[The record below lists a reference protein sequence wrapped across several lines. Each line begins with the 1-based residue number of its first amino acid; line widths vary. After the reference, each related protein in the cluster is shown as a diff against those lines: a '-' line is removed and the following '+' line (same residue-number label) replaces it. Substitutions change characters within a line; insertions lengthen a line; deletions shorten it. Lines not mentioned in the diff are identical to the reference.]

1 MKITVK
7 HKDTEIIVC
16 ENDND
21 TKDIVASMRWSDQN
35 KQIQETIIVMT
46 EQVKRLSYSSLNL

>member
-16 ENDND
+16 ENENY
-21 TKDIVASMRWSDQN
+21 TKDRVASMRWSDQN

-46 EQVKRLSYSSLNL
+46 EQVKKLADSVR

>member
-16 ENDND
+16 ENEKD
-21 TKDIVASMRWSDQN
+21 TKDSASMRWNDQN

-46 EQVKRLSYSSLNL
+46 EQVKKLADSTQ

>member
-16 ENDND
+16 ENEND
-21 TKDIVASMRWSDQN
+21 TKDRVSSMRWSDQN

-46 EQVKRLSYSSLNL
+46 EQVKKLADSTQ

>member
-16 ENDND
+16 ENEND
-21 TKDIVASMRWSDQN
+21 TKDGVASMRWSDQN
-35 KQIQETIIVMT
+35 KQIQETMIIMT
-46 EQVKRLSYSSLNL
+46 EQVKKLADSTQ

>member
-16 ENDND
+16 ENEND
-21 TKDIVASMRWSDQN
+21 TKDRVVSMRWSDQN
-35 KQIQETIIVMT
+35 KQIQETIIVMA
-46 EQVKRLSYSSLNL
+46 EQVQKLADSTK

>member
-7 HKDTEIIVC
+7 HKDTEIIVS
-16 ENDND
+16 ENEND
-21 TKDIVASMRWSDQN
+21 TKDKVVSMRWSDQN

-46 EQVKRLSYSSLNL
+46 EQVKKLTHSS

>member
-7 HKDTEIIVC
+7 HKDTEIIVS
-16 ENDND
+16 ENEND
-21 TKDIVASMRWSDQN
+21 TKDRVTSMRWSDQN

-46 EQVKRLSYSSLNL
+46 EQVKKLTHSS